1 MAEALPIC
9 RVKGIQMVMATA
21 VPRPGSAPTTVPNI
35 APMHKANR
43 QSGLIV
49 IMMPCMISEN
59 IRFSRGLE
67 QADPEGLRDD
77 DAQNLLE
84 HQPRQPRAEQG
95 EGDHAPDVP
104 VAHQREEEEQE
115 EERPEG
121 KPHRSEQDDIDGDGR
136 DDFGNARQAGPQI
149 VGVERLSGVEQIQC
163 LRL

>member
-67 QADPEGLRDD
+67 QAEPEGLRDD

-84 HQPRQPRAEQG
+84 HQPRQPCASRAKG
-95 EGDHAPDVP
+95 SM
-104 VAHQREEEEQE
+104 R
-115 EERPEG
+115 RMS
-121 KPHRSEQDDIDGDGR
+121 R
-136 DDFGNARQAGPQI
+136 
-149 VGVERLSGVEQIQC
+149 
-163 LRL
+163 